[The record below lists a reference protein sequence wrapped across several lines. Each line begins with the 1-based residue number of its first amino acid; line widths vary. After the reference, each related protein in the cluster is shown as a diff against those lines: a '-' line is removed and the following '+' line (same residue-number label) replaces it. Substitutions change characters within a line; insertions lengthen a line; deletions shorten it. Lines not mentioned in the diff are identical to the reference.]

1 MKATSPAERRKA
13 KRRMILETFSLF
25 VVIPKKGDLRLP
37 LLDLSELGVG
47 FELDLE
53 DEDSSLMSLRTDEQV
68 ELHLYLNQSLFLPLK
83 VIVKRLILKGKRR
96 HVGAEFAQQG
106 GTSHNAVVAFL
117 EMLDIL
123 SDGQKK

>member
-47 FELDLE
+47 FEVDLE
-53 DEDSSLMSLRTDEQV
+53 DDDSLVHLRTDEQV

-83 VIVKRLILKGKRR
+83 VVVKRLILKGKRR
-96 HVGAEFAQQG
+96 QVGAEFVQQG
-106 GTSHNAVVAFL
+106 GTAHNAVLAFL

-123 SDGQKK
+123 SDAQKK

>member
-1 MKATSPAERRKA
+1 MKTASPAERRKA

-47 FELDLE
+47 FEVDLE
-53 DEDSSLMSLRTDEQV
+53 DDDALVNLRTDEQM
-68 ELHLYLNQSLFLPLK
+68 ELHLYLNQSLYLPLK
-83 VIVKRLILKGKRR
+83 VAVKRLILKGKRR
-96 HVGAEFAQQG
+96 HVGAEFVQQG

-117 EMLDIL
+117 QMLDIL